1 MLTSFS
7 WEDFLIIIA
16 LVVIVYYAI
25 IVSLLFRRELL
36 HKFQSRQ
43 RKESSA
49 DADLATGSK
58 SVSPIMGSI
67 HEDNKVYATRSSTV
81 ASDQISVHA
90 TASESIQV
98 SSESADDGLL
108 IGNVADLLQSIKTL
122 ISQLGER
129 SSEREE
135 IQSLIQVLL
144 QRYPYLQG
152 TSFQHAITVYI
163 CEEIRNHLDVQFTA
177 AEVLPWWNK

>member
-7 WEDFLIIIA
+7 WEDFLITIA
-16 LVVIVYYAI
+16 LVVIVYYTI

-36 HKFQSRQ
+36 HKFHSRQ
-43 RKESSA
+43 RKESS
-49 DADLATGSK
+49 DDDLAAGSK

-67 HEDNKVYATRSSTV
+67 HEDNKVYATRSNTI

-90 TASESIQV
+90 AASEPIEV
-98 SSESADDGLL
+98 SAESADDGLL

-152 TSFQHAITVYI
+152 TSFQHVITVYI